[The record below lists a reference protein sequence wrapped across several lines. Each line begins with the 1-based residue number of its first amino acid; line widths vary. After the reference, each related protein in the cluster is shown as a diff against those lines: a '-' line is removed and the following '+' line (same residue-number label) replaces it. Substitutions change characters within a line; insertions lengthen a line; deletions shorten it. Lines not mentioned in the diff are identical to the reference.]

1 MNVAWS
7 KIDRAMPYIGWLSSD
22 SGQVDLTLRDGQQD
36 IKVATKV
43 YQHEQTLL
51 PAGQYLATLN
61 VKDNIL
67 NVPSFNFAAQK
78 GVSQVRLKFYYL
90 PKTSVGMEC
99 VIKCKRL

>member
-1 MNVAWS
+1 MFMNVAWAN
-7 KIDRAMPYIGWLSSD
+7 IDRAMPYIGWLSSD

-36 IKVATKV
+36 IKVSTKV

-67 NVPSFNFAAQK
+67 NVPSFSFILKRVA
-78 GVSQVRLKFYYL
+78 SQVRPKSYYQV
-90 PKTSVGMEC
+90 KNVSWHGMHY
-99 VIKCKRL
+99 

>member
-78 GVSQVRLKFYYL
+78 GASQVRLKFYYL
-90 PKTSVGMEC
+90 PKNVSWHGM
-99 VIKCKRL
+99 RY